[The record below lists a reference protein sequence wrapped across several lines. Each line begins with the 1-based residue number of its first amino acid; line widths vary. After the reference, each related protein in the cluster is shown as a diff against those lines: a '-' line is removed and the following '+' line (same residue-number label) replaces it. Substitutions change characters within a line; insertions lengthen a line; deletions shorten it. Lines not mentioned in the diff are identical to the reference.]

1 MSAKTITRGKIFYSV
16 YLQTRQLACLNE
28 IFDLFYLAN
37 NGQVI
42 KTVRSTQELFFHMD
56 YLVLAHW
63 IMGDGSK
70 RAKGLILC
78 TDNFSLQEVVLLVN
92 ILIIKFDINPT
103 VQKEKN
109 KFRIYINEKSL
120 MKIKPL
126 ILPYFIPSMFYKI
139 DKTSTRPTIN
149 NFSLSNKGTIIDL
162 KPYVQIRSFGSYSIL
177 QNNRNFGQ
185 EKNNYV
191 NTLHPWFI
199 TGFCDAEGSFNIKV
213 IHNTKL
219 KLGYSVYSSFQL
231 TLHSKDQNLLFL
243 IQSFFGGIG
252 KIHIHSNKEVVD
264 YRVNKLDDL
273 LNIIIPHFDKF
284 PLQSAKM
291 IDYNQWKQCI
301 LLMAN
306 KEHLTQAGLYNIVTI
321 KDTINKGLPEKLK
334 VAFPNASPMVR
345 PNYTPH

>member
-120 MKIKPL
+120 MKIKPF
-126 ILPYFIPSMFYKI
+126 ILPYFVDHFLYKI
-139 DKTSTRPTIN
+139 N
-149 NFSLSNKGTIIDL
+149 
-162 KPYVQIRSFGSYSIL
+162 
-177 QNNRNFGQ
+177 
-185 EKNNYV
+185 
-191 NTLHPWFI
+191 
-199 TGFCDAEGSFNIKV
+199 
-213 IHNTKL
+213 
-219 KLGYSVYSSFQL
+219 
-231 TLHSKDQNLLFL
+231 
-243 IQSFFGGIG
+243 
-252 KIHIHSNKEVVD
+252 
-264 YRVNKLDDL
+264 
-273 LNIIIPHFDKF
+273 
-284 PLQSAKM
+284 
-291 IDYNQWKQCI
+291 
-301 LLMAN
+301 
-306 KEHLTQAGLYNIVTI
+306 
-321 KDTINKGLPEKLK
+321 
-334 VAFPNASPMVR
+334 
-345 PNYTPH
+345 